1 MPNHTILPDP
11 NSLRLICISAE
22 ADRLTLAATTTLP
35 KAECPVCGKFSG
47 RVHSRYTRTLADLPW
62 LGIPVRMRLHVR
74 RFFCEEPSC
83 ERAIFAER
91 LHGVVSHYA
100 RRTNRLDEWFTHVSF
115 ALGGEAGARLLHE
128 LLGVAVCG
136 ETLLKHIRSLHL
148 EGGSTPRVLSV
159 DDFSFRR
166 GRRWGTVL
174 VDLERHTLV
183 DILPDRSANTF
194 ATWLRDHPGV
204 EVVSRDRSGEYAD
217 AVKRAA
223 PGTVQVADRFHLLKN
238 LKDVILRVFKRHSEV
253 LGHVPAPVQSLQP
266 LTRLRLDREASH
278 QRTRQQMRILFES
291 IHALLQQ
298 GMNKSAIARTLGVHR
313 HTVQKYSALDAPPR
327 RKPYIRKRS
336 TLAPYEA
343 YILKRWSD
351 GCRSSATQIWREIVE
366 QGYPGAYRNVARIT
380 EYLKKQERTGEPLP
394 DAPAGLSPVQATGM
408 LVVRPEKRKEEEQL
422 AIEQLKRVH
431 GSIRSSAC
439 LLEEFA
445 RMLREKED
453 DCAEKA
459 RERLESW
466 MAGAGDSGIPE
477 LRAFV
482 VKLRQDLEAVLA
494 AMVLPY
500 SQGQTEGR
508 INKLKLIK
516 RSMYGRGKFDLL
528 RQRVLYATN

>member
-1 MPNHTILPDP
+1 
-11 NSLRLICISAE
+11 
-22 ADRLTLAATTTLP
+22 
-35 KAECPVCGKFSG
+35 
-47 RVHSRYTRTLADLPW
+47 
-62 LGIPVRMRLHVR
+62 
-74 RFFCEEPSC
+74 
-83 ERAIFAER
+83 
-91 LHGVVSHYA
+91 
-100 RRTNRLDEWFTHVSF
+100 
-115 ALGGEAGARLLHE
+115 
-128 LLGVAVCG
+128 
-136 ETLLKHIRSLHL
+136 
-148 EGGSTPRVLSV
+148 
-159 DDFSFRR
+159 
-166 GRRWGTVL
+166 
-174 VDLERHTLV
+174 
-183 DILPDRSANTF
+183 
-194 ATWLRDHPGV
+194 
-204 EVVSRDRSGEYAD
+204 
-217 AVKRAA
+217 
-223 PGTVQVADRFHLLKN
+223 
-238 LKDVILRVFKRHSEV
+238 
-253 LGHVPAPVQSLQP
+253 
-266 LTRLRLDREASH
+266 
-278 QRTRQQMRILFES
+278 MRILFES
-291 IHALLQQ
+291 IHALAQQ
-298 GMNKSAIARTLGVHR
+298 GMTKSAIARTLGVHR

-336 TLAPYEA
+336 SLTPYEA

-351 GCRSSATQIWREIVE
+351 GCRNATQIWKEIVE

-380 EYLKKQERTGEPLP
+380 EYLKKRERTGEPLP
-394 DAPAGLSPVQATGM
+394 DAPAGLSPVQAAGM

-466 MAGAGDSGIPE
+466 MAGAEDSGIPE
-477 LRAFV
+477 LGAFV

-528 RQRVLYATN
+528 RQRVLYAWAA

>member
-11 NSLRLICISAE
+11 NSLRLIYISAE
-22 ADRLTLAATTTLP
+22 ADRLTLAATTRLP
-35 KAECPVCGKFSG
+35 KAECPVCGKFSR

-62 LGIPVRMRLHVR
+62 QGIPVRVRLRVR

-128 LLGVAVCG
+128 LGVTVCG
-136 ETLLKHIRSLHL
+136 ETLLKRIRSLHL
-148 EGGSTPRVLSV
+148 GGGSTPRVLSV

-174 VDLERHTLV
+174 VDLERHSLV
-183 DILPDRSANTF
+183 DILPNRSADTF

-217 AVKRAA
+217 AVRRAA
-223 PGTVQVADRFHLLKN
+223 PGSVQVADRFHLLKN

-253 LGHVPAPVQSLQP
+253 LEHVPDPGQSLQP
-266 LTRLRLDREASH
+266 LPRLRLDREASR

-336 TLAPYEA
+336 ALAPYEA

-351 GCRSSATQIWREIVE
+351 GCRNARQIWREIVE

-380 EYLKKQERTGEPLP
+380 ECLKKRERTGEPWP
-394 DAPAGLSPVQATGM
+394 DAPPGLSPLQAAGM
-408 LVVRPEKRKEEEQL
+408 LVVRPGKRREEEQL
-422 AIEQLKRVH
+422 VIEQLKRVH
-431 GSIRSSAC
+431 GSIGRSAC

-466 MAGAGDSGIPE
+466 MAGAEDSGIPE

-494 AMVLPY
+494 AIVLPY
-500 SQGQTEGR
+500 SQGQTEGQ

-528 RQRVLYATN
+528 RQRVLYAAN